1 MLKFYENPT
10 LVAPEI
16 AKLLESDLI
25 VTGQIKEH
33 IKPERLAEIL
43 GLSKESLYSEDDQR
57 SIGEVLSDAG
67 YTTEQL
73 LEHVVNHVAKSEIL
87 CAIDEA

>member
-1 MLKFYENPT
+1 M
-10 LVAPEI
+10 VAPEI

-33 IKPERLAEIL
+33 VKPQRLAEIL
-43 GLSKESLYSEDDQR
+43 NLSKEDLYTDDDQR
-57 SIGEVLSDAG
+57 GIGEVLQDAG
-67 YTTEQL
+67 YTLDDL